1 MKRSTGTSA
10 LWPRL
15 RLAALGAAM
24 LGALAFLLLRLH
36 DVQVR
41 DRDRYLGEQSEM
53 TLRRVRLPSTRGR
66 ILDRNGAV
74 LADNRPRYGA
84 ALYLDELRAPGRWSN
99 TVEKVFARAWDLSLV
114 VGRKPELDRDAIWRH
129 LRQRRPIPL
138 VAYRNLSP
146 DELARLAEWPEPLAG
161 VDIVVEQDR
170 VYPFGDLACHVIG
183 YAGRDINPDRAAPP
197 ATADADAAESG
208 PDETGAAAFD
218 YATHELLG
226 RGGVEKAFDGVL
238 AGRGGAEVLRIDVLG
253 YKRETYP
260 AADPVQGGDVVLSID
275 AGLQRAAERALGD
288 RRGAAIVLDA
298 RNGQVLA
305 LASSP
310 RYDLSRFV
318 PSLSSATWRE
328 LNEDPERPLLH
339 RALSGAYPA
348 GSVVKP
354 AVALA
359 ALGAGAIRPD
369 TEFVCERGF
378 HRNGIHLRCSHG
390 ASHGRIAVERALAVS
405 CNAFFVECG
414 LALGWERGLRDA
426 YAALGFGTAPALGI
440 PASAG
445 ILPDSAWKKAHTRGR
460 VPWTPGDTANASIGQ
475 GMLAV
480 TPMQIALLSL
490 ALANDGDVLAPHL
503 VLRAG
508 DVPARA
514 DREVVD
520 HVAWRPADLEIVRR
534 GMIDAAGAHGTAR
547 RIGLPS
553 LRLAAKTGTAEF
565 DAPDGLEHQHAWII
579 AYEPWDAPERAYAIL
594 AEDSDAG
601 GTTAAYILRDILL
614 HIHPDA
620 APPPEPDA
628 APPPEPD
635 AGAEP
640 T

>member
-1 MKRSTGTSA
+1 MPRRIWLYA
-10 LWPRL
+10 LCVK
-15 RLAALGAAM
+15 G
-24 LGALAFLLLRLH
+24 
-36 DVQVR
+36 
-41 DRDRYLGEQSEM
+41 
-53 TLRRVRLPSTRGR
+53 
-66 ILDRNGAV
+66 
-74 LADNRPRYGA
+74 
-84 ALYLDELRAPGRWSN
+84 
-99 TVEKVFARAWDLSLV
+99 
-114 VGRKPELDRDAIWRH
+114 
-129 LRQRRPIPL
+129 QRRPIPL
-138 VAYRNLSP
+138 VAYRDLSP
-146 DELARLAEWPEPLAG
+146 AELARLAEWPEPLAG

-197 ATADADAAESG
+197 DTADADAAEAG

-226 RGGVEKAFDGVL
+226 REGVEKAFDGVL

-260 AADPVQGGDVVLSID
+260 SADPVQGGDVVLTLD

-305 LASSP
+305 LASAP

-328 LNEDPERPLLH
+328 LLEDPARPLLH
-339 RALSGAYPA
+339 RALSGMYPA

-369 TEFVCERGF
+369 TEFTCERGF
-378 HRNGIHLRCSHG
+378 HRGGIHLRCSHG

-445 ILPDSAWKKAHTRGR
+445 ILPDSAWKKAHTRDR

-475 GMLAV
+475 GMLSV
-480 TPMQIALLSL
+480 TPMQIALLAL
-490 ALANDGDVLAPHL
+490 ALANEGDVLAPHL

-508 DVPARA
+508 GAPARA

-614 HIHPDA
+614 HIHPEA
-620 APPPEPDA
+620 VPAEPFAPPPETV
-628 APPPEPD
+628 EP
-635 AGAEP
+635 
-640 T
+640 